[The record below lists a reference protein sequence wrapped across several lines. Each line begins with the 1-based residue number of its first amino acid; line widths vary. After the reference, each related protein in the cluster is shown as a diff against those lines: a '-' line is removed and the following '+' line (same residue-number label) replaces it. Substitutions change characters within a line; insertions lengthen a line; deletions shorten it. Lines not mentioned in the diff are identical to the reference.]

1 MIEYREGDI
10 TKQEDIQTIVHQCN
24 CVSRN
29 AAHLAKTIFS
39 VFPWADIYKERDDK
53 IIDYNNFAQ
62 GEGPGNILIRDNVKD
77 EKFVINL
84 LGQVFPGRP
93 RFPDSNIDGY
103 KAREKFFQKAL
114 DTISK
119 IKDLKSIAFPDHIGC
134 GAAGGN
140 WETYKK
146 MIEDFADKLESVK
159 VYIVKFNG

>member
-1 MIEYREGDI
+1 MIEYRAGDI
-10 TKQEDIQTIVHQCN
+10 TKQEDIQAIVHQCN

-39 VFPWADIYKERDDK
+39 VFPWADIYKERDNK
-53 IIDYNNFAQ
+53 IIDYNNFSK
-62 GEGPGNILIRDNVKD
+62 GEGPGNILIRDNGKD
-77 EKFVINL
+77 KFVINL
-84 LGQVFPGRP
+84 LGQVFPGCP

-103 KAREKFFQKAL
+103 KAREKFFQKSL

-119 IKDLKSIAFPDHIGC
+119 IKGLKSIAFPDHIGC